1 MAGDTIIIEVY
12 KIMENMSSLVQE
24 YQIYQSK
31 IFGISVVGIT
41 TYQKCNAS

>member
-24 YQIYQSK
+24 YQSIGVK
-31 IFGISVVGIT
+31 FLV
-41 TYQKCNAS
+41 